1 MEIQRYNQIM
11 AEAKKAANHHFLYI
25 LGNGWKLLG
34 RKNRI
39 SPVEGDENKFRY
51 NGKFQNGTRIASVIT
66 KVYKPL
72 LGSQHVF
79 EDQPIQYTTL
89 GN

>member
-34 RKNRI
+34 RNRI
-39 SPVEGDENKFRY
+39 SPVEGDENKFRF

-79 EDQPIQYTTL
+79 EDQSI
-89 GN
+89 